1 METIKTFNVKYVN
14 TIAYTDQK
22 MGTSGLRKKVKVF
35 QQEHYPENFIQSV
48 FDAYDKSAYQN
59 KSVIIGGDGRFYN
72 DVVIQK
78 TIKIAAAHYVKKVIL
93 AENGL
98 MSTPAV
104 SLLIRA
110 QPKDECFGAFILTS
124 SHNPGGADNDMGI
137 KFNNETG
144 AAIPEYMNNIIYD
157 KSKVITKYKLIDYEN
172 DFSLT
177 QAMTFKVKDE
187 EDGNINHDVEIVIAN
202 TTSHYIS
209 EMKRLFDFELIR
221 SLFQRKDF
229 SFVFDGLN
237 GISGP
242 YAIEIFHKEFGVPLN
257 NLHNCKPLPD
267 FGGLHPDP
275 NLVHAKLL
283 VELCDV
289 FKHKDDVSNL
299 PDFGAA
305 CDGDADRNMILGKQL
320 FVIPSDCLAVLAA
333 NAEKVNCLKGLKG
346 VARSMPTS
354 SAVDRVAKRKGIPS
368 YETPTGWKF
377 FGNLLDSGRIS
388 LCGEEAFGTGSDHAR
403 EKDGIWAILCW
414 LSILAERNKDNKG
427 TLIGLKEVMVEH
439 WKVYGRQYY
448 CRYDYEDLTNEETV
462 KVKEKLTESI
472 ETFKKMKEGNEAYVF
487 EYKDPVDGNVSK
499 NQGWVFKFAN
509 GTRIVFRVSGTASTG
524 TTIRMYF
531 EKHVDPD
538 GDLFDDVFEIIKK
551 GELDLPK
558 LAVELSNIHAI
569 ANRTGPTLMT

>member
-1 METIKTFNVKYVN
+1 MESSNTFNVKYVD
-14 TIAYTDQK
+14 TTAYNDQK

-35 QQEHYPENFIQSV
+35 QQEHYAENFIQAV
-48 FDAYDKSAYQN
+48 FDAYDKSTYQN
-59 KSVIIGGDGRFYN
+59 KSLIIGGDGRYYN

-78 TIKIAAAHYVKKVIL
+78 TIKIAAAHCVKKIIL

-110 QPKDECFGAFILTS
+110 QPKDECFGGFILTS
-124 SHNPGGADNDMGI
+124 SHNPGGVDNDMGI

-144 AAIPEYMNNIIYD
+144 AAIPEHMNNVIYD
-157 KSKVITKYKLIDYEN
+157 KTKVIQQYKTIEHEN

-177 QAMTFKVKDE
+177 EATKFKVKDE
-187 EDGNINHDVEIVIAN
+187 HDDVHDIEIIIAN
-202 TTSHYIS
+202 TTTHYVS
-209 EMKRLFDFELIR
+209 EMKTLFDFDLIR
-221 SLFQRKDF
+221 SLFQRNDF

-242 YAIEIFHKEFGVPLN
+242 YAIEIFHKEFGVSLN
-257 NLHNCKPLPD
+257 NLHNCKPLQD

-289 FKHKDDVSNL
+289 FKRKNDVSTV

-333 NAEKVNCLKGLKG
+333 NAEKVKCLKGIKG

-354 SAVDRVAKRKGIPS
+354 SAVDRVAKSKGMAV

-377 FGNLLDSGRIS
+377 FGNLLDAGKIS
-388 LCGEEAFGTGSDHAR
+388 LCGEESFGTGSDHAR
-403 EKDGIWAILCW
+403 EKDGIWAVLCW

-427 TLIGLKEVMVEH
+427 ELVGLKDILYEH
-439 WKVYGRQYY
+439 WKEYGREYY
-448 CRYDYEDLTNEETV
+448 CRYDYEDLTSEETV
-462 KVKEKLTESI
+462 KVKERLNESI
-472 ETFKKMKEGNEAYVF
+472 EVFKKMKEGNDAFVF
-487 EYKDPVDGNVSK
+487 EYEDPIDGSVSK
-499 NQGWVFKFAN
+499 NQGWVYRFAN
-509 GTRIVFRVSGTASTG
+509 GTRIVFRVSGTAAAG
-524 TTIRMYF
+524 ATIRVYF
-531 EKHVDPD
+531 EKHVDKD
-538 GDLFDDVFEIIKK
+538 GDLYDDVFENIKK
-551 GELDLPK
+551 GDVDLPK
-558 LAVELSNIHAI
+558 LAVELSNIHVI
-569 ANRTGPTLMT
+569 ANRTGPTVMT